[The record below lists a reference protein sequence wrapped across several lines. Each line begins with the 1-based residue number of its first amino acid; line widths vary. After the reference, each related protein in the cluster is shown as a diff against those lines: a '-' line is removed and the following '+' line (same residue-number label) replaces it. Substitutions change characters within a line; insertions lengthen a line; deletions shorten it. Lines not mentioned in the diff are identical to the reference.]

1 MDPIINNLANI
12 LNPNVED
19 AHTAAMPV
27 APSPVVTDTPLVAG
41 ATMNTQP
48 NVVLNMTSILGMTS
62 NMFESYYYYDVS
74 KLLT

>member
-1 MDPIINNLANI
+1 MNPIINNLANI
-12 LNPNVED
+12 LNPDVTD

-27 APSPVVTDTPLVAG
+27 APGPIVDAG
-41 ATMNTQP
+41 APVGATKNTQD